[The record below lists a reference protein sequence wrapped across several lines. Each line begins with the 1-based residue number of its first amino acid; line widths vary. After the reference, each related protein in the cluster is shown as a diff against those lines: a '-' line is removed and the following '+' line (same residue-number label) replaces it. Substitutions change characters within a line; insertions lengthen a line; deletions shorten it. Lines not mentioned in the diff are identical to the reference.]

1 MRTGDL
7 FKNGKSAYEIDAE
20 LGGIGSYIDENGNET
35 ISVLPRFSIN
45 SGNVDDKGNADLF
58 SYTSGFNV
66 LNFKI
71 GGSYPAAVG
80 TSGLGHTAIFNTL
93 PSMTI
98 TNPAGVNEYKIYVSP
113 DKTLPPIQVA
123 GDIYRQKDEPNFGNK
138 YIAENPLGEETI
150 LNNNTLVVKAGL
162 RCFAPIGKDN
172 SGNKNWGN
180 LYLSL
185 TQNYLPS
192 LTDTTGLHYL
202 ILTTNNTIDCCSQ
215 NYYYEVDSLSYRP
228 DINLTTNTIYCYVK
242 DENKM
247 YKKAKDAISYTE
259 VPGVIIGEFN
269 IDEVNNVINW
279 ASLYKPQG
287 KQPVWLNTSINPIK
301 TQMYNIDSSQWEDFD
316 YIYVGDVKLASYAQD
331 AQLQQAITNPYNF
344 NIVDEQ
350 YSRFAV
356 NNAIKDIEGNNM
368 LLVPNNYNY
377 LGLLS
382 INEEGYISPNTSNS
396 NKALLIPAYY
406 SFYPSG
412 NWEIVLDIQTTS
424 NTPSAEGVLFSSIY
438 TPTKL
443 LNISIN
449 YNTDKTLGVYL
460 SSNGTTWDLVS
471 NGKSTAL
478 TASTRYLIKLSYNGS
493 LYKLEASTNVTKP
506 VYSTIWSLSSST
518 KVFVPTPDQIKQLI
532 QVKTNRALF
541 NNYNGVNSPL
551 QQMGLYLT
559 NCYLKDGDNK
569 IWEGRNWKRVAAI
582 APFKYTD
589 TQGITRVQNTNLY
602 TNVNR
607 LYGKQ
612 NFIIENQQLKAV
624 GNIYRQ
630 KTEPDFV
637 LDNSSIISAPT
648 VPITFAGSTF
658 TIKSGLKTLISCGKS
673 YTQERQYDTITLKN
687 DQVFNNTVSGT
698 NINSTLFITKSQGS
712 SDISFLTI
720 DSNSIVIANIFPD
733 KDDISTTTYLWY
745 SPLDNIWRWNNEG
758 GTIWSNL
765 LAAPIA
771 TYITVDT
778 NNTISNLNTYD
789 SQNGFPLWYD
799 ISSEPY
805 KCYSYEE

>member
-35 ISVLPRFSIN
+35 LSVLPRFSIN

-58 SYTSGFNV
+58 SYTQGFNV

-113 DKTLPPIQVA
+113 DKTLNPIQVA
-123 GDIYRQKDEPNFGNK
+123 GNIYRQNDKPNFGSK
-138 YIAENPLGEETI
+138 YIAENPLGEITI

-162 RCFAPIGKDN
+162 RCFAPTGKDN

-185 TQNYLPS
+185 TQNYQPT

-202 ILTTNNTIDCCSQ
+202 ILTTNNTLDYCSQ

-259 VPGVIIGEFN
+259 VPGVIIGEFQ
-269 IDEVNNVINW
+269 IDGANNVINW

-301 TQMYNIDSSQWEDFD
+301 TQIYNIDNSQWEDFD

-344 NIVDEQ
+344 NVVNEQ
-350 YSRFAV
+350 YSRFV
-356 NNAIKDIEGNNM
+356 INNAIKDDKGENN
-368 LLVPNNYNY
+368 LLVADLLNIG
-377 LGLLS
+377 GLN
-382 INEEGYISPNTSNS
+382 INDEGYVSPNTDGSI
-396 NKALLIPAYY
+396 KYLAIPANF
-406 SFYPSG
+406 SFYPTG

-424 NTPSAEGVLFSSIY
+424 TASDAMGVLFSSIY
-438 TPTKL
+438 AFNDMA
-443 LNISIN
+443 NIAIN

-460 SSNGTTWDLVS
+460 SSDGDSSTWDIVK

-493 LYKLEASTNVTKP
+493 MYKLEASTNVTKP
-506 VYSTIWSLSSST
+506 VYSTIWSLSST
-518 KVFVPTPDQIKQLI
+518 TRVFVPNPEKIQQLI
-532 QVKTNRALF
+532 KAKVLRYLLGDTK
-541 NNYNGVNSPL
+541 SSL
-551 QQMGLYLT
+551 QQIGLYLN

-569 IWEGRNWKRVAAI
+569 VWEGKNWKRVTAK
-582 APFKYTD
+582 APFTYTD
-589 TQGITRVQNTNLY
+589 TQGITRIQNKDLSTTINGL
-602 TNVNR
+602 N
-607 LYGKQ
+607 GKQ
-612 NFIIENQQLKAV
+612 NFIIEDQQLKAV

-637 LDNSSIISAPT
+637 LDNSCILRAQT
-648 VPITFAGSTF
+648 VPVTFSGNTITL
-658 TIKSGLKTLISCGKS
+658 KSGLKVIAPCGRS
-673 YTQERQYDTITLKN
+673 LSGERLFDTITLTE
-687 DQVFNNTVSGT
+687 DLICT
-698 NINSTLFITKSQGS
+698 NGVTEANVASTLFIGKFNTSSIGRYTKIS
-712 SDISFLTI
+712 SRVLILDEPPTPSDLSSVQYF
-720 DSNSIVIANIFPD
+720 
-733 KDDISTTTYLWY
+733 WY
-745 SPLDNIWRWNNEG
+745 SSKDNIWRGNDSSG
-758 GTIWSNL
+758 GTTWYDTIL
-765 LAAPIA
+765 VPIA
-771 TYITVDT
+771 SFITVD
-778 NNTISNLNTYD
+778 SNSTVSDLNMYTP
-789 SQNGFPLWYD
+789 QNGFPIWYD
-799 ISSEPY
+799 TSSEPY

>member
-1 MRTGDL
+1 M
-7 FKNGKSAYEIDAE
+7 
-20 LGGIGSYIDENGNET
+20 
-35 ISVLPRFSIN
+35 
-45 SGNVDDKGNADLF
+45 
-58 SYTSGFNV
+58 
-66 LNFKI
+66 NFKI

-113 DKTLPPIQVA
+113 DKTLNPIQVA
-123 GDIYRQKDEPNFGNK
+123 GNIYRQNDKPDFGNK

-150 LNNNTLVVKAGL
+150 LNNNILVVKAGL

-185 TQNYLPS
+185 TQNYLPT

-202 ILTTNNTIDCCSQ
+202 ILTTNNTLDYCSQ

-301 TQMYNIDSSQWEDFD
+301 TQIYNIDNSQWEDFD

-344 NIVDEQ
+344 NVVDEQ
-350 YSRFAV
+350 YSRFV
-356 NNAIKDIEGNNM
+356 INNAIKDDKGENN
-368 LLVPNNYNY
+368 LLVADLLNIG
-377 LGLLS
+377 GLN
-382 INEEGYISPNTSNS
+382 INDEGYVSPNTDGS
-396 NKALLIPAYY
+396 KKYLAIPTNF
-406 SFYPSG
+406 SFYPTG

-424 NTPSAEGVLFSSIY
+424 TAPAAMGVLFSSIY
-438 TPTKL
+438 AFDGMA
-443 LNISIN
+443 NIAIN
-449 YNTDKTLGVYL
+449 YNTDKTLGIYL
-460 SSNGTTWDLVS
+460 SSDGDSSTWDIVK

-493 LYKLEASTNVTKP
+493 MYKLEASTNVTKP
-506 VYSTIWSLSSST
+506 VYSTIWSLSST
-518 KVFVPTPDQIKQLI
+518 TRVFVPNPEKIKQLI
-532 QVKTNRALF
+532 KAKTLRYLL
-541 NNYNGVNSPL
+541 GDTKSPL
-551 QQMGLYLT
+551 QQLGLYLN

-569 IWEGRNWKRVAAI
+569 VWEGKNWKRVTAK
-582 APFKYTD
+582 APFTYTD
-589 TQGITRVQNTNLY
+589 TQGITRIQNKDLSTTINGL
-602 TNVNR
+602 N
-607 LYGKQ
+607 GKQ
-612 NFIIENQQLKAV
+612 NFIIEDQQLKAV

-637 LDNSSIISAPT
+637 LDNSCILRAQT
-648 VPITFAGSTF
+648 VPATFSGNTITL
-658 TIKSGLKTLISCGKS
+658 KSGLKVIAPCGRS
-673 YTQERQYDTITLKN
+673 LSGERLFDTITLTE
-687 DQVFNNTVSGT
+687 DLICNNNVSGT
-698 NINSTLFITKSQGS
+698 NLASILFIGKSNTSSTSYYTKISSKVLILDEPSTPEDLGS
-712 SDISFLTI
+712 VQYF
-720 DSNSIVIANIFPD
+720 
-733 KDDISTTTYLWY
+733 WY
-745 SPLDNIWRWNNEG
+745 SSKDNIWRWNGSSG
-758 GTIWSNL
+758 GTTWYDTIL
-765 LAAPIA
+765 VPIA
-771 TYITVDT
+771 SFITVDT
-778 NNTISNLNTYD
+778 NSTVSNLYMYTP
-789 SQNGFPLWYD
+789 QNGFPIWYD
-799 ISSEPY
+799 TSSEPY